1 MKASIRTGRISP
13 CIGAFFLTFRT
24 IGDRRGVTF
33 TIAQS
38 VPCPSSD
45 QVIGW
50 QGTFNSH
57 DPSLTGATAFLTYP
71 DMERSFSSLISAG
84 TEPLLELNARS
95 REVFRHIVD
104 AYVETGEPIGSRTI
118 ARKLDDSLSAAT
130 IRNVMSDL
138 ELAGLLFAP
147 HTSAGR
153 LPTEAGLRLFVSGL
167 LQVGGLDSDE
177 RKQIEAQCASA
188 GKSVQDVLEGASA
201 TLSGLS
207 RQAGLVM
214 SPKSEDSLKHIEFVS
229 LGPGRALVVMISESG
244 LVENRVIE
252 VPDGLPPSALIE
264 AGNFLS
270 ARLRGQTL
278 TETRGK
284 ILTDL
289 EQHRAQLD
297 ELTSK
302 LVADGLAT
310 WSGDQSS
317 GGSLIIRGQA
327 NLLNDVT
334 ALEDLERVRHLF
346 EVLETRE
353 QMIRLVDLVGEA
365 QGVQIYIGAENELF
379 NLAGC
384 SMVVAPFKNGREQIV
399 GAVGVIGPTRI
410 NYARIIPM
418 VDYTAK
424 VVGRLLGQS

>member
-1 MKASIRTGRISP
+1 M
-13 CIGAFFLTFRT
+13 
-24 IGDRRGVTF
+24 
-33 TIAQS
+33 
-38 VPCPSSD
+38 
-45 QVIGW
+45 
-50 QGTFNSH
+50 
-57 DPSLTGATAFLTYP
+57 TAGQPILTYP
-71 DMERSFSSLISAG
+71 IMVTDTLEFRSHG
-84 TEPLLELNARS
+84 TEPVFELNARS
-95 REVFRHIVD
+95 REVFRQIVD

-118 ARKLDDSLSAAT
+118 ARKLDGTLSPAT

-167 LQVGGLDSDE
+167 LQVGGLDSEE
-177 RKQIEAQCASA
+177 RKTIEAQCAAA
-188 GKSVQDVLEGASA
+188 GKSMQEVLEGATT
-201 TLSGLS
+201 TLSGLT

-214 SPKSEDSLKHIEFVS
+214 SPKAEEALKHIEFVS
-229 LGPGRALVVMISESG
+229 LGPGRALAVMVSESG

-252 VPDGLPPSALIE
+252 VPEGLPPSALID

-278 TETRGK
+278 NEAKGN
-284 ILTDL
+284 ILSDL

-297 ELTSK
+297 ELTAK

-346 EVLETRE
+346 QVLETRE
-353 QMIRLVDLVGEA
+353 HMVRLVDLVGAAE
-365 QGVQIYIGAENELF
+365 GVQIFIGAQNELF

-384 SMVVAPFKNGREQIV
+384 SMVVAPFKNGREQII

>member
-1 MKASIRTGRISP
+1 MTNQSHPSNPPSP
-13 CIGAFFLTFRT
+13 AAARLAG
-24 IGDRRGVTF
+24 GDPV
-33 TIAQS
+33 S
-38 VPCPSSD
+38 
-45 QVIGW
+45 
-50 QGTFNSH
+50 
-57 DPSLTGATAFLTYP
+57 
-71 DMERSFSSLISAG
+71 
-84 TEPLLELNARS
+84 ELNARS

-104 AYVETGEPIGSRTI
+104 AYVETGEPVGSRTI
-118 ARKLDDSLSAAT
+118 ARRLGGELSPAT

-138 ELAGLLFAP
+138 EFAGLLFAP

-153 LPTEAGLRLFVSGL
+153 LPTEVGLRLFVSGL
-167 LQVGGLDSDE
+167 LQVGGLDADE
-177 RKQIEAQCASA
+177 RKAIEAQCAAA
-188 GKSVQDVLEGASA
+188 GKSPQEVLEGAST
-201 TLSGLS
+201 TLSGLT
-207 RQAGLVM
+207 QHAGLVM
-214 SPKSEDSLKHIEFVS
+214 APKSESALKHIEFVS
-229 LGPGRALVVMISESG
+229 LAPGRALVVMVSESG

-270 ARLRGQTL
+270 ARLNGQTL
-278 TETRGK
+278 GEARDK
-284 ILTDL
+284 ILKDI
-289 EQHRAQLD
+289 EERRAQLD

-310 WSGDQSS
+310 WSGDQSA

-327 NLLNDVT
+327 NLLNDITV
-334 ALEDLERVRHLF
+334 LEDLERVRHLF
-346 EVLETRE
+346 EVFETRE
-353 QMIRLVDLVGEA
+353 QMVRLVDLVGAAE
-365 QGVQIYIGAENELF
+365 GVQIFIGAQNELF

-384 SMVVAPFKNGREQIV
+384 SMVVAPFKNGQEQIV